1 MRKPNLPTWF
11 AELISP
17 LSLAGYA
24 AWGVVWITTRSAVE
38 QLHPTLLPQATAA
51 LIVFLLSFVAGAN
64 VPPSTSRISLTALYV
79 AMLSSALFVIYLWPF
94 GTANILLVLFAVML
108 AMRLPPWAVVLI
120 LLGSNSLVVVFMLT
134 QTNATLRDALL
145 AVVAYASFQAFAT
158 LVIRNM
164 QAAERMAEDLRATN
178 AELMTTRLLLAE
190 SARDQE
196 RLRMSRELH
205 DVAGHGLT
213 ALKLNLGVLA
223 RDQRQPDPERIA
235 VCAGLADE
243 LLQNLRR
250 VVQQLRAEPGLDLRA
265 ALQRIAL
272 PFPRPKLS
280 LDIVEPLPALQFAQ
294 VEAVMRA
301 VQEALTNAARHGNAQ
316 QLRVSLR
323 ADGERLDLRIEDNGR
338 VSGPVRP
345 GGGLSGMRERF
356 EELGGDL
363 SVSAAG
369 AGGLNL
375 HASFPLAIDGVK
387 G

>member
-1 MRKPNLPTWF
+1 MPTWF
-11 AELISP
+11 TELISP
-17 LSLAGYA
+17 LSLAGYV
-24 AWGVVWITTRSAVE
+24 AWGVVWITVRSTVE
-38 QLHPTLLPQATAA
+38 QRHPALLPQASVA
-51 LIVFLLSFVAGAN
+51 LIVFLLSFIAGAN
-64 VPPSTSRISLTALYV
+64 VPPSTSRTSLTALYL
-79 AMLSSALFVIYLWPF
+79 AMLGSALFVIYLWPF

-108 AMRLPPWAVVLI
+108 AMRLPPWAVVLT
-120 LLGSNSLVVVFMLT
+120 LLGSNTLVVVFMLT
-134 QTNATLRDALL
+134 QTNGTLRDALL
-145 AVVAYASFQAFAT
+145 SVLAYASFQAFAT
-158 LVIRNM
+158 LVIRSM
-164 QAAERMAEDLRATN
+164 QSAERMAEDLRATN

-265 ALQRIAL
+265 ALLRIAL

-280 LDIVEPLPALQFAQ
+280 LDIFEPLPALQFAQ

-316 QLRVSLR
+316 HLRVSLR
-323 ADGERLDLRIEDNGR
+323 ADGDRLNLHIADDGR
-338 VSGPVRP
+338 VSGPVRA

-356 EELGGDL
+356 EELGGSL
-363 SVSAAG
+363 SVSAAD

-375 HASFPLAIDGVK
+375 HASFPLIATGAN